1 MSNDKRPGPEHKPK
15 PDDREQRGPRMPKGI
30 MLWLVVVVAVVIMTS
45 FSTYTPFGQG
55 PRRLSLQQFS
65 DEVKAGT
72 IRSARVQ
79 GRLITGE
86 LVEGGETGKFR
97 VSVTERYLDSAKL
110 DYLAEKIPDFR
121 IEPPSVM
128 REVFLP
134 MIPWLV
140 FVGLLWFVLFRQMR
154 VPGGTGGILSF
165 GKSRAKL
172 ASKDTGVTLDDV
184 AGIDEAKNE
193 VKELVEFLR
202 NPEQFRRLGGRA
214 PRGVMLIGAP
224 GTGKTL
230 LAKAIA
236 GEAGVPFLSI
246 SGSDFVE
253 MFVGVGASRV
263 RDLFR
268 QAKESPP
275 CIVFL
280 DEIDAVGR
288 RRGSGLGGGHDEREQ
303 TLNAILVEMDGFERD
318 TGVIIIAATNRP
330 DVLDP
335 ALLRPG
341 RFDRHIVVD
350 LPDVKGREGILAV
363 HAAKVKMADDVDLEV
378 LARGTP
384 AFSGADL
391 EAVINEGAIQ
401 ATMRD
406 KAAVG
411 MDDLEEARDKVRW
424 GKQKRSRVMTEDDRR
439 MTAIHESGH
448 AVIAYLDPKVE
459 PLHKVTI
466 IPRGMSL
473 GSTMVLPKTDRYDIK
488 RGEALAQIAWAL
500 GGRVAEEAFCEDIS
514 SGAEKDLEQATDIA
528 RRMVCKWGMSEIVG
542 PLNYSEG
549 EEHLF
554 LGREITRTKT
564 HSEAVAV
571 KIDAEIKA
579 IIDQCHESAKQMI
592 EAHREGSRAITDAL
606 LRYESLDAEE
616 VDRLMK
622 GENAESIRPATEPR
636 VQQPSGEQN
645 SEPDNTA
652 TDPQGPP
659 DDKDRSS
666 TPV

>member
-1 MSNDKRPGPEHKPK
+1 MSNEERPGPDQTPGS
-15 PDDREQRGPRMPKGI
+15 DDGEQRRPRMPKGI

-45 FSTYTPFGQG
+45 FSTYTPFGHG
-55 PRRLSLQQFS
+55 PRRLSLQQFN

-72 IRSARVQ
+72 IKTAKVQ
-79 GRLITGE
+79 GRLITGQ
-86 LVEGGETGKFR
+86 LAEGGETGKFR
-97 VSVTERYLDSAKL
+97 VSVTERYLDSGKL

-121 IEPPSVM
+121 IEPPSIM
-128 REVFLP
+128 REVLLP

-140 FVGLLWFVLFRQMR
+140 FLGLLWFVLFRQMR
-154 VPGGTGGILSF
+154 MPGGTGGILSF

-172 ASKDTGVTLDDV
+172 APKDTGVTLDDV
-184 AGIDEAKNE
+184 AGIEEAKNE
-193 VKELVEFLR
+193 VKELVEFLKS
-202 NPEQFRRLGGRA
+202 PDEFRRLGGRA

-236 GEAGVPFLSI
+236 GEAAVPFVSI

-268 QAKESPP
+268 QAKESAP

-303 TLNAILVEMDGFERD
+303 TLNAILVEMDGFERE

-341 RFDRHIVVD
+341 RFDRQIIVD
-350 LPDVKGREGILAV
+350 LPDIKGREAILAV
-363 HAAKVKMADDVDLEV
+363 HAGKVKMATDVDLKV

-384 AFSGADL
+384 TFSGADL
-391 EAVINEGAIQ
+391 EAIINEAAIQ

-406 KAAVG
+406 KEAVG
-411 MDDLEEARDKVRW
+411 MEDLEEARDKVRW
-424 GKQKRSRVMTEDDRR
+424 GKQKRSRVMTEEDKR

-448 AVIAYLDPKVE
+448 AVIACLDPKVE

-488 RGEALAQIAWAL
+488 RGEAIAQITWAL

-514 SGAEKDLEQATDIA
+514 SGAEKDLEQATGIA
-528 RRMVCKWGMSEIVG
+528 RRMVCKWGMSETIG
-542 PLNYSEG
+542 PLNYTEG

-554 LGREITRTKT
+554 LGREITRSKT
-564 HSEAVAV
+564 HSEAMAV
-571 KIDAEIKA
+571 KIDGEIKA
-579 IIDQCHESAKQMI
+579 IIDSCHERAKQMV
-592 EAHREGSRAITDAL
+592 EAHREPAMAIAEAL

-616 VDRLMK
+616 VGRLMK
-622 GENAESIRPATEPR
+622 GEDVEGLRPAPEQHP
-636 VQQPSGEQN
+636 QQPSDDEGGEPN
-645 SEPDNTA
+645 RSA
-652 TDPQGPP
+652 TDSDGPP
-659 DDKDRSS
+659 DDKDRSAA
-666 TPV
+666 TF